1 MTSTL
6 PNRTTKPERKRW
18 ASSRRKIS
26 VLVTATISERTTNAI
41 DALVRPPT
49 LSVMPELA
57 EIRDRLVAGTIT
69 PAQARAE
76 VERRI
81 PGFAEQIDTA
91 KAQLDAMGDQD
102 R

>member
-1 MTSTL
+1 VMVSVSEEDFTIEKEDWNEYRLLDGGTIKVK
-6 PNRTTKPERKRW
+6 TTVQRIFR
-18 ASSRRKIS
+18 
-26 VLVTATISERTTNAI
+26 
-41 DALVRPPT
+41 VRPPT